1 MRDTPILVIFDCDG
15 TLVDSQ
21 HAIVASMSHAYTTVG
36 LPCPPRD
43 KVLSIVGLSLPE
55 CFEVLSPEQDLA
67 TRTELAALYKTGN
80 VWKTAA
86 DRIHD
91 PLYEGAH
98 ALVSALAQRD
108 DVVLGVATGK
118 SRRGVA
124 RLVEREGWH
133 GHFVT
138 IQTADDHPSKPH
150 PSMILQAMADT
161 GVAPHRTLMIGDT
174 AYDMQMARNADVT
187 AIGVTWGYHPHGQLV
202 EAGAHGIAHSFAELS
217 RHIEDLQSAK
227 PAGPQSRQE
236 T

>member
-1 MRDTPILVIFDCDG
+1 MPNAPTLVIFDCDG

-21 HAIVASMSHAYTTVG
+21 HAIVASMTHAYATVG
-36 LPCPPRD
+36 LPCPPRE

-67 TRTELAALYKTGN
+67 TRDALAQLYKTGN

-86 DRIHD
+86 ERVHD
-91 PLYEGAH
+91 PLYEGAA
-98 ALVSALAQRD
+98 ALVTALAMRQ

-124 RLVEREGWH
+124 RIVERERWH

-150 PSMILQAMADT
+150 PSMLQQAMAET
-161 GVAPHRTLMIGDT
+161 GIAPERTLMIGDT
-174 AYDMQMARNADVT
+174 AYDMQMARNAGVT
-187 AIGVTWGYHPHGQLV
+187 AIGVTWGYHPHAQLMD
-202 EAGAHGIAHSFAELS
+202 AGAHSIVHTFTELS
-217 RHIEDLQSAK
+217 QHIEDQH
-227 PAGPQSRQE
+227 SRRE
-236 T
+236 A